1 MNDTKINLTLN
12 LVNGIL
18 QYLGTRPY
26 AEVFPLVQ
34 EIQAQ
39 AIPQI
44 PVPAPQDAEETQIAG
59 LND

>member
-1 MNDTKINLTLN
+1 MNDDAKIQLSLK

-39 AIPQI
+39 AIPQ
-44 PVPAPQDAEETQIAG
+44 VPMPEAAKPEETQ
-59 LND
+59 LN

>member
-12 LVNGIL
+12 LVNGVL

-39 AIPQI
+39 AMPQV
-44 PVPAPQDAEETQIAG
+44 PVPAPTPESAG
-59 LND
+59 LSD

>member
-1 MNDTKINLTLN
+1 MNDTPISLTLG

-39 AIPQI
+39 AMPQ
-44 PVPAPQDAEETQIAG
+44 VPTPNPATEPAG
-59 LND
+59 LSD

>member
-1 MNDTKINLTLN
+1 MKTDTPISLTLG

-39 AIPQI
+39 AMPQV
-44 PVPAPQDAEETQIAG
+44 PVPAPTPESAG
-59 LND
+59 LSD

>member
-1 MNDTKINLTLN
+1 MNPDTKIELTLG

-18 QYLGTRPY
+18 GYLGTRPY
-26 AEVFPLVQ
+26 GEVFQIVQ

-39 AIPQI
+39 AIPQ
-44 PVPAPQDAEETQIAG
+44 VPTPNPAEEPQAVG